1 MLFDITQL
9 YDRLKAID
17 HKHFYEIESD
27 FFQCFCYNP
36 ETVSLPLI
44 NAFLIV
50 SGWFGTSERSG
61 AWTFYEA
68 TNPESIQKAVD
79 YLIQSGE
86 TELAAVIE
94 KGIHDYQNPQY
105 TEDFEYPEEWITESE
120 EIDVWIKEHDDWLCH
135 WLYDYLLKNENR
147 IIAL

>member
-17 HKHFYEIESD
+17 HKHFYEIESV
-27 FFQCFCYNP
+27 FFQCFCSNP

-50 SGWFGTSERSG
+50 SSWFGTSERSG

-86 TELAAVIE
+86 TELTAVIK

-105 TEDFEYPEEWITESE
+105 AEDFEYPEEWITESE
-120 EIDVWIKEHDDWLCH
+120 EIDAWITEHDDWLCH
-135 WLYDYLLKNENR
+135 WLYDYLLRNENK